1 MWNSY
6 NFFKESKIQED
17 IMNVERDLSRRNPD
31 FDLFSNEDTLF
42 SQNTELENE
51 IKLAIQKVFIK
62 NNIDLEYNPTLHKF
76 LRSSLKRVTSIAAF
90 LNNSEANEVRTVIR
104 ALRQEKIQ
112 AVADKLLE
120 DYEAE
125 FEPFGVTKSEFS
137 NVLQTVSV
145 NGDPVKEVVKK
156 VGEEKVK
163 KAQYKLNES
172 YLGQLSVN
180 GQNGASLIPLLFGKI
195 SPELREKI
203 QDKEAIQSILSEFK
217 LQPGELK
224 KEVLMASEFSSLMYP
239 ISAEFYWPPM
249 KEEYAGVIEEKI
261 LETFDINNPN
271 TVIQAIISAK
281 HGAVVLNGE
290 ADKIKVL
297 YKNKFNSDDETFFNF
312 ISEALIKDGNPA
324 ETVDSYIQTIR
335 AGLEGNFNNK
345 GQKKD
350 ERKRDTLFPEAAS
363 YFDSVKEREIVD
375 LIRGEFYLA
384 CVASAMEF
392 PITNDFTMNANNFI
406 TDFVIY
412 CDALEGF
419 QEKEKDGIRYT
430 TPVIKHRLLLIGEY
444 YGYDSVSLSKPL
456 KTDLINPDGTPFLKS
471 DGTPA
476 LAGDVLQIGEEY
488 KYKTKYK
495 ILTND
500 FCSRAIGCKTI
511 SLNKAT
517 TKTVQ
522 RKEVSRG
529 LDENKVLY
537 NTSFTDVEIKSDALI
552 ELTRWYENA
561 SDFEKQ
567 ESRALVGQY
576 INTDTLAKKP
586 GSEYPLSMQNPKS
599 KYLSKIYESI
609 HLIKSKNLSIAI
621 QQVRGDYSIDTLK
634 NKELA
639 DRYLTKISG
648 LRQKIDD
655 KMAWR
660 IQMLKNLY
668 KEVQSIPVEKGVLTT
683 PINNRVF
690 LEFIRNVTTFS
701 TKKIENIESIESTEN
716 IEYPY
721 IYEKRAFN
729 YLRAIKRG
737 IIN

>member
-1 MWNSY
+1 VWNSY

-17 IMNVERDLSRRNPD
+17 IMNVERDFSRRNPD

-62 NNIDLEYNPTLHKF
+62 NNIDLEYNPALHKF

-104 ALRQEKIQ
+104 ALRQEQIQ

-120 DYEAE
+120 DYEVE

-137 NVLQTVSV
+137 KILQTVSA
-145 NGDPVKEVVKK
+145 NSDPVKEVVQK

-163 KAQYKLNES
+163 KAQHAFNES
-172 YLGQLSVN
+172 YLSRLRFN

-239 ISAEFYWPPM
+239 VSAEFYWPPM
-249 KEEYAGVIEEKI
+249 KEEYSGIIEEKI

-271 TVIQAIISAK
+271 TVIEAIMSSK
-281 HGAVVLNGE
+281 YGTVVLNDE

-297 YKNKFNSDDETFFNF
+297 YKNKFNSDDETFFDF
-312 ISEALIKDGNPA
+312 ISKTLIKDGNPA
-324 ETVDSYIQTIR
+324 ETVDNYIQAIR
-335 AGLEGNFNNK
+335 AGLQGSFNKK
-345 GQKKD
+345 GQERD
-350 ERKRDTLFPEAAS
+350 ERKRDTLFPEAES
-363 YFDSVKEREIVD
+363 YFDSIKEKEIVD
-375 LIRGEFYLA
+375 LIRNEFYLA

-392 PITNDFTMNANNFI
+392 PITNDFTMNKKNFI

-412 CDALEGF
+412 CDGLDGF

-444 YGYDSVSLSKPL
+444 YGYDNVNQSKPL

-500 FCSRAIGCKTI
+500 FCGRAIGCKTI
-511 SLNKAT
+511 SINKAT
-517 TKTVQ
+517 TKKEQ
-522 RKEVSRG
+522 RSEVSRG

-567 ESRALVGQY
+567 ESKALVGKY
-576 INTDTLAKKP
+576 INPDTLKKKP

-599 KYLSKIYESI
+599 KYLSTIYEAI
-609 HLIKSKNLSIAI
+609 HLIKSKDLSIAI
-621 QQVRGDYSIDTLK
+621 QRAKESYSIDTLK

-639 DRYLTKISG
+639 AEYLKTISG
-648 LRQKIDD
+648 ERAKLAGAT
-655 KMAWR
+655 AWR
-660 IQMLKNLY
+660 IQMLKNLFN
-668 KEVQSIPVEKGVLTT
+668 EVQGIPVENGGLTT

-690 LEFIRNVTTFS
+690 LEFIKNIGNFN
-701 TKKIENIESIESTEN
+701 KENL
-716 IEYPY
+716 EYPN
-721 IYEKRAFN
+721 IYAIKRAFN
-729 YLRAIKRG
+729 YLKAIKRG